1 MTPRPPIAFATRGAA
16 GAPPPP
22 TFARQRADWL
32 RRHAKGA
39 AGWGLALLLT
49 ATLVLQVLLADRA
62 RLAADAA
69 WRPRLEALC
78 GVFGC
83 DLPPW
88 REPAALRVT
97 SREMRPHPSVPRAL
111 LVTASFSN
119 EARFA
124 QAWPQ
129 LELSLT
135 DLDGQA
141 LGLRRFTPTEYLG
154 SAPRSERIAPGQS
167 AIVSLEIADPGMRA
181 LAYRIDFH

>member
-1 MTPRPPIAFATRGAA
+1 MNRPRAA
-16 GAPPPP
+16 VAAPAPPPE
-22 TFARQRADWL
+22 FGKRRADWP
-32 RRHAKGA
+32 RRLARGL
-39 AGWGLALLLT
+39 AGWALVALLAALL
-49 ATLVLQVLLADRA
+49 ALQVLVADRK
-62 RLAADAA
+62 RLASDAD
-69 WRPRLEALC
+69 WRPRLERLC
-78 GVFGC
+78 GVLGC

-97 SREMRPHPSVPRAL
+97 SREVRPHPSVPGAL

-119 EARFA
+119 QARYA

-141 LGLRRFTPTEYLG
+141 LGLRRFTPAEYLG

-167 AIVSLEIADPGMRA
+167 AIVTLEIADPGRRA
-181 LAYRIDFH
+181 LAFGIEFH

>member
-1 MTPRPPIAFATRGAA
+1 MNPPAPRTAAQPPAFAKKPVDWPRRV
-16 GAPPPP
+16 
-22 TFARQRADWL
+22 ARAT
-32 RRHAKGA
+32 
-39 AGWGLALLLT
+39 AGWLLALALAAL
-49 ATLVLQVLLADRA
+49 LVLQVLVADRA
-62 RLAADAA
+62 RLAADPE

-78 GVFGC
+78 ATLGC
-83 DLPPW
+83 DLPAW

-97 SREMRPHPSVPRAL
+97 SREMRPHPTVPGAL

-119 EARFA
+119 QSRFP

-141 LGLRRFTPTEYLG
+141 LGLRRFTPAEYLG

-167 AIVSLEIADPGMRA
+167 AIVTLEIADPGMRA
-181 LAYRIDFH
+181 LAYRIEFY

>member
-1 MTPRPPIAFATRGAA
+1 MRTRGEVRV
-16 GAPPPP
+16 PP
-22 TFARQRADWL
+22 TSPGFARKPNDWPRRLARAS
-32 RRHAKGA
+32 
-39 AGWGLALLLT
+39 AGWALALLL
-49 ATLVLQVLLADRA
+49 AALLVLQILVADRA

-78 GVFGC
+78 GVLGC
-83 DLPPW
+83 DLPAW
-88 REPAALRVT
+88 REPTALRVT
-97 SREMRPHPSVPRAL
+97 SREMRPHPSVPGAL

-119 EARFA
+119 QSRFP

-167 AIVSLEIADPGMRA
+167 AIVTLEIADPGRRA
-181 LAYRIDFH
+181 LAFGIEFH

>member
-1 MTPRPPIAFATRGAA
+1 MSARPPLAYARRGAV

-22 TFARQRADWL
+22 TLTRGSGGWWRRVL
-32 RRHAKGA
+32 RGA
-39 AGWGLALLLT
+39 AGWGVALLLV
-49 ATLVLQVLLADRA
+49 ATLVLQILLADRA

-88 REPAALRVT
+88 REPSALRVT

-154 SAPRSERIAPGQS
+154 SAPRSARIEPGQS
-167 AIVSLEIADPGMRA
+167 ALVTLEIADPGMRA

>member
-1 MTPRPPIAFATRGAA
+1 
-16 GAPPPP
+16 
-22 TFARQRADWL
+22 
-32 RRHAKGA
+32 
-39 AGWGLALLLT
+39 
-49 ATLVLQVLLADRA
+49 VL
-62 RLAADAA
+62 
-69 WRPRLEALC
+69 
-78 GVFGC
+78 GC

-88 REPAALRVT
+88 REPSALRVT

-154 SAPRSERIAPGQS
+154 SAPRSERIEPGQS
-167 AIVSLEIADPGMRA
+167 AIVTLEIADPGMRA